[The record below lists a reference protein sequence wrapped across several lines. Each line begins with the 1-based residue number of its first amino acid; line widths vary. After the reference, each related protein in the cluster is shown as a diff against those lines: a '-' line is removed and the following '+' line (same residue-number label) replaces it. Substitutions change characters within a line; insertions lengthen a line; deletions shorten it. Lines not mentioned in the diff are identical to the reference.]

1 MPSAG
6 PFSAYMAH
14 RRDNTAR
21 PGAAFRAD
29 AAASTL
35 KRLVDE
41 DGAIVY
47 QDTASGF
54 VISIPHRDDKG
65 QIDRTET
72 WPLESE
78 RITAYMTQLFMSAP
92 ENTEGYVPTLTCL
105 NDARRALWSEA
116 TMAGRQVTTALRVA
130 ERDGFIYIDIGDDTR
145 DVIEI
150 GPGTW
155 KIVPGDTR
163 LADKGILFRRI
174 DGQRPYP
181 RPVRDEKKPDA
192 MIFRQ
197 LVPHVSDDDFKL
209 LCGWMLQTFLSDRCD
224 RVGLSIT
231 GGQGTGK
238 TFLTE
243 MLQALTD
250 PGELTSKPPEREA
263 DVAAVCADRRVFVAD
278 NLSSVKSE
286 LSDTF
291 CRIATGATVSMRKL
305 YTNAGTVS
313 IRLHSSLIF
322 NGIALQLRRSDLAE
336 RVIQI
341 ELSPF
346 EGGQRRTRSEMQAA
360 FDTLAPAL
368 MRVICDALSAVL
380 RHRDEISD
388 IDHRMG
394 DAVKAVT
401 AAERAGV
408 FPWKESTFQR
418 LLIASQKEARLDVT
432 TDDPVMKAILAVAR
446 FDGEGTAE
454 DIFKKMLELS
464 TPQEQRSL
472 PDSPR
477 SMGMAV
483 QRHELDLLSYGYKLE
498 RRKTMTKRLYVFV
511 PTDGGDNDEHSQ

>member
-105 NDARRALWSEA
+105 NDARRALWAEA

-197 LVPHVSDDDFKL
+197 LVPNVSDDDFKL

-263 DVAAVCADRRVFVAD
+263 DVAAVCADRRVFLAD

-477 SMGMAV
+477 SMGMVV

>member
-6 PFSAYMAH
+6 PFSAYTVH
-14 RRDNTAR
+14 RHNETAR

-41 DGAIVY
+41 DGAVVY
-47 QDTASGF
+47 KDTASGF
-54 VISIPHRDDKG
+54 VITVPHRDDKG

-150 GPGTW
+150 GPWTW

-181 RPVRDEKKPDA
+181 RPVRDDKKPDA

-197 LVPHVSDDDFKL
+197 LVPNVSDNDFKL
-209 LCGWMLQTFLSDRCD
+209 LCGWILQTFLSDRCD

-243 MLQALTD
+243 MLQTLTD

-346 EGGQRRTRSEMQAA
+346 ESGQRRTRSEMQAA

-418 LLIASQKEARLDVT
+418 LLIASQKETRLDVT

-477 SMGMAV
+477 SMGMAI
-483 QRHELDLLSYGYKLE
+483 QRHDLDLLNYGYKLE
-498 RRKTMTKRLYVFV
+498 KRKTMTKRLYIFV
-511 PTDGGDNDEHSQ
+511 PTDGCGNDEHSQ

>member
-197 LVPHVSDDDFKL
+197 LVPNVSDDDFKL

-360 FDTLAPAL
+360 FDTLAPTL

-380 RHRDEISD
+380 RYRDKISG

-408 FPWKESTFQR
+408 FPWEEGTFQR

-432 TDDPVMKAILAVAR
+432 ADDPVMKAILAVAR

-477 SMGMAV
+477 SMGMAI
-483 QRHELDLLSYGYKLE
+483 QRHDLDLLNYGYKLE
-498 RRKTMTKRLYVFV
+498 KRKTMTKRLYIFV
-511 PTDGGDNDEHSQ
+511 PTDGCGNDEHSQ